1 MVQVVLAFN
10 AIHLEAARRI
20 RHGQPAGAPKWELL
34 LYEPSRLALD
44 GGDRRLWPWP
54 WRWPINPL
62 TMAALALAARL
73 GLVGRLR
80 LAHLRGAGRALRTL
94 ARHGRQ
100 LELLDD
106 GLDQYRFQPRALDP
120 QKFAAGLPCWL
131 FSDRPAHRA
140 PWCARFDC
148 RELGPLYGTPAAAD
162 GLAPGPPGP
171 GQAAAVRPAWR
182 LPPFRTLIVDSPGVE
197 RLAVEAE
204 HWPHPWR
211 LVPHPVV
218 AKRHWIGPLAPE
230 DQILGGPPEAVL
242 RGFGGVVVVGESL
255 VLLAALSLCGPSVRL
270 VVALPR
276 HADANL
282 WRLLRDE
289 ASLDTRLWVLP
300 ESNGA

>member
-20 RHGQPAGAPKWELL
+20 RHSQPADALRFELL
-34 LYEPSRLALD
+34 LYEPSRLALEA
-44 GGDRRLWPWP
+44 GDRRLWP

-62 TMAALALAARL
+62 SMAVLALAARL

-80 LAHLRGAGRALRTL
+80 LAHLRGAGRALRVL

-106 GLDQYRFQPRALDP
+106 GLDQYRLQPRALDP
-120 QKFAAGLPCWL
+120 LMFVAGIPCWL

-148 RELGPLYGTPAAAD
+148 RELGPLYGTPAAAE
-162 GLAPGPPGP
+162 GLAPG
-171 GQAAAVRPAWR
+171 RS
-182 LPPFRTLIVDSPGVE
+182 FRTLIVDSPGVE
-197 RLAVEAE
+197 RLAVEAA

-211 LVPHPVV
+211 LVPHPVA
-218 AKRHWIGPLAPE
+218 AKRHWSGPLAPE
-230 DQILGGPPEAVL
+230 DHTLGGSPEAAL

-255 VLLAALSLCGPSVRL
+255 VLLAALSLCGPGVKL

-282 WRLLRDE
+282 WRLIRAE
-289 ASLDTRLWVLP
+289 AALDTRVWVV
-300 ESNGA
+300 SDFNKF

>member
-20 RHGQPAGAPKWELL
+20 RHSQPAGASQWELL
-34 LYEPSRLALD
+34 LYEPSRLAI
-44 GGDRRLWPWP
+44 GAGDRRLWP

-62 TMAALALAARL
+62 SMAAVALAARL

-80 LAHLRGAGRALRTL
+80 LAHLRGAGRALRLL

-106 GLDQYRFQPRALDP
+106 GLDQYRLQPRALDP
-120 QKFAAGLPCWL
+120 LLFAAGIPCWL

-162 GLAPGPPGP
+162 GLAPG
-171 GQAAAVRPAWR
+171 RS
-182 LPPFRTLIVDSPGVE
+182 FRTLIVDSPGVE
-197 RLAVEAE
+197 RLAVEAV

-211 LVPHPVV
+211 LVPHPVA
-218 AKRHWIGPLAPE
+218 AKRHWSGPLAPE
-230 DQILGGPPEAVL
+230 DHTLGGPPEAAL

-255 VLLAALSLCGPSVRL
+255 VLLAALSLCGPGVKL

-282 WRLLRDE
+282 WRLIRDE
-289 ASLDTRLWVLP
+289 AVRDTRLWLASDV
-300 ESNGA
+300 

>member
-20 RHGQPAGAPKWELL
+20 RHNPPAGAPEWELL
-34 LYEPSRLALD
+34 LYEPSRITIET
-44 GGDRRLWPWP
+44 GDRRLWPW
-54 WRWPINPL
+54 RLPIHPL
-62 TMAALALAARL
+62 SMAALALAARL

-80 LAHLRGAGRALRTL
+80 LAHLRGAGRALRLL

-106 GLDQYRFQPRALDP
+106 GLDQYRLQPRALDP
-120 QKFAAGLPCWL
+120 LLFAAGLPCWL

-162 GLAPGPPGP
+162 GLAPG
-171 GQAAAVRPAWR
+171 RS
-182 LPPFRTLIVDSPGVE
+182 FRTLNVDSPGVE

-211 LVPHPVV
+211 LVPHPVA
-218 AKRHWIGPLAPE
+218 AKRHWSGPLAPE
-230 DQILGGPPEAVL
+230 DHTLGGPPEAAL
-242 RGFGGVVVVGESL
+242 RGVGGVVVVGESL
-255 VLLAALSLCGPSVRL
+255 VLLAALSLCGPGVKL

-282 WRLLRDE
+282 WRLIRDE
-289 ASLDTRLWVLP
+289 AVRDTRLWVLP
-300 ESNGA
+300 EFDCQ

>member
-20 RHGQPAGAPKWELL
+20 RHSQPADALRFELL
-34 LYEPSRLALD
+34 LYEPSRLALEA
-44 GGDRRLWPWP
+44 GDRRLWP

-62 TMAALALAARL
+62 SMAVLALAARL

-80 LAHLRGAGRALRTL
+80 LAHLRGAGRALRLL

-106 GLDQYRFQPRALDP
+106 GLDQYRLQPRALDP
-120 QKFAAGLPCWL
+120 LLFAAGIPCWL

-148 RELGPLYGTPAAAD
+148 RELGPLYGTPAAVH
-162 GLAPGPPGP
+162 GLAPGPPWP
-171 GQAAAVRPAWR
+171 VQAVAVRP
-182 LPPFRTLIVDSPGVE
+182 PGQPSPFRTLIVDSPGVE
-197 RLAVEAE
+197 RLAVAAA

-211 LVPHPVV
+211 LVPHPV
-218 AKRHWIGPLAPE
+218 ASKRHWSAPLAPE
-230 DQILGGPPEAVL
+230 DHTLDGPPEAAL

-255 VLLAALSLCGPSVRL
+255 VLLAALSLCGPGVRL

-282 WRLLRDE
+282 WRLIRDE
-289 ASLDTRLWVLP
+289 AALDTRVLLVP
-300 ESNGA
+300 DSNTT

>member
-20 RHGQPAGAPKWELL
+20 RHSQPADALRFELL
-34 LYEPSRLALD
+34 LYEPSRLALEA
-44 GGDRRLWPWP
+44 GDRRLWP

-62 TMAALALAARL
+62 SMAVLALAARL

-80 LAHLRGAGRALRTL
+80 LAHLRGAGRALRVL

-106 GLDQYRFQPRALDP
+106 GLDQYRLQPRALDP
-120 QKFAAGLPCWL
+120 LMFAAGIPCWL

-162 GLAPGPPGP
+162 GLAPG
-171 GQAAAVRPAWR
+171 RS
-182 LPPFRTLIVDSPGVE
+182 FRTLIVDSPGVE
-197 RLAVEAE
+197 RLAVEAG

-211 LVPHPVV
+211 LVPHPVA
-218 AKRHWIGPLAPE
+218 AKRHWSGPLAPE
-230 DQILGGPPEAVL
+230 DHTLGGPPETAL

-255 VLLAALSLCGPSVRL
+255 VLLAALSLCGPGVKL

-282 WRLLRDE
+282 WRLIRAE
-289 ASLDTRLWVLP
+289 AARDTRIWLL
-300 ESNGA
+300 SDFNKI